1 MADESEQPE
10 EVTRLVEAIK
20 AFEAIEDD
28 EACAVAVSKALKDW
42 PDHQVALRELRQK
55 RVQAM
60 KAQGRTWEEIGK
72 LLGGITG
79 ARAQQI
85 ATGVSGARL
94 RKKAEAA
101 KKAKPEEASDG

>member
-1 MADESEQPE
+1 MADQPE

-28 EACAVAVSKALKDW
+28 EACAIAVTQALTHW
-42 PDHQVALRELRQK
+42 TEQQPRLSELRRT

-60 KAQGRTWEEIGK
+60 KAGGKTWEEIGR
-72 LLGGITG
+72 LLGGLSA

-85 ATGVSGARL
+85 AAGVSGAQR
-94 RKKAEAA
+94 RKAAAA
-101 KKAKPEEASDG
+101 KQAEASDG